1 MARNS
6 DLILMML
13 DASKGDKERDILENE
28 LNQCGIRLNTRP
40 VDIYFVRKKTGGIKY
55 TATARSLKNGLDEA
69 GCKAILQEYTCH
81 NCEVI
86 IKEDATCDE
95 FIGRLA
101 PYSQAPYS
109 QTQSAAVRSP
119 LGASRRHP
127 SEVPRVSLPS
137 VQPTA
142 LLAVESPHES
152 CAQRAMNGEHDY
164 ATRSACRKFANAV
177 NISLCRSSQQV
188 RDCTQVESYLRH
200 CPRFLDGPARR
211 RNECVFATSE
221 CSLFWKACVASTEN

>member
-1 MARNS
+1 M
-6 DLILMML
+6 ILMML

-28 LNQCGIRLNTRP
+28 LNQCGIQLNTRP

-101 PYSQAPYS
+101 PYSQTQNRAQQSGAPS
-109 QTQSAAVRSP
+109 VP
-119 LGASRRHP
+119 LGAT
-127 SEVPRVSLPS
+127 L
-137 VQPTA
+137 
-142 LLAVESPHES
+142 
-152 CAQRAMNGEHDY
+152 
-164 ATRSACRKFANAV
+164 
-177 NISLCRSSQQV
+177 
-188 RDCTQVESYLRH
+188 
-200 CPRFLDGPARR
+200 
-211 RNECVFATSE
+211 
-221 CSLFWKACVASTEN
+221 